1 MKLVIHVKIKINSF
15 NSFFKLLEILVG
27 NSDVIAKFDL
37 KKLSEDYFSALD
49 RKTQMTGQG

>member
-1 MKLVIHVKIKINSF
+1 MIPVIHVKIKI